1 MRSIHRVQ
9 VERCARCDDM
19 KMQPRLPTIVVKTA
33 YDENKCLCS
42 GFCVLCDY
50 RVHACVNEH
59 GATNIFLQ
67 RFFLQHRVQRREL
80 RWRTIC
86 QQPRYNYQFEDWR
99 MFSHQ
104 IRLEW
109 IVKSGNLST
118 IIFCRA
124 CSFLVTQAIMVF
136 FAERLQL

>member
-1 MRSIHRVQ
+1 
-9 VERCARCDDM
+9 
-19 KMQPRLPTIVVKTA
+19 
-33 YDENKCLCS
+33 
-42 GFCVLCDY
+42 
-50 RVHACVNEH
+50 
-59 GATNIFLQ
+59 
-67 RFFLQHRVQRREL
+67 
-80 RWRTIC
+80 
-86 QQPRYNYQFEDWR
+86 

-109 IVKSGNLST
+109 IVTSGNLST